1 MVYQQLSAKAQTDV
15 EQIKCA
21 LFELFAM
28 DSFKAYKWF
37 TMWCLLE
44 DEMTDVY
51 LAVMHAISY
60 LGAFWSDLLCAHSW
74 LDCQFI
80 LSSSFAHF
88 PV

>member
-15 EQIKCA
+15 KQIKCA
-21 LFELFAM
+21 LFGLFAM

-51 LAVMHAISY
+51 LAE
-60 LGAFWSDLLCAHSW
+60 LCKLSQ
-74 LDCQFI
+74 LFGGI
-80 LSSSFAHF
+80 LE
-88 PV
+88 